1 MVALMSPILL
11 NNISNT
17 IELLLFQLFIVVF
30 APTTFPA
37 GAVFYARFP
46 VLKRFICGSF
56 IFALSRALMFAVS
69 SFRTIYLIDYFN
81 HWGLLFLIIPILIV
95 YIWSKSFYKVRGGS
109 RELLLEKALYLSS
122 SILKTFRHNLA
133 NSCSSL

>member
-1 MVALMSPILL
+1 MVVLISSILL

-30 APTTFPA
+30 VPTTFPA

-46 VLKRFICGSF
+46 VLKRFTCGSF

-69 SFRTIYLIDYFN
+69 SFRTIYLIDSFN
-81 HWGLLFLIIPILIV
+81 HWGLLFLIIPILIGYTFGV
-95 YIWSKSFYKVRGGS
+95 NHFIK
-109 RELLLEKALYLSS
+109 LEEEAESYY
-122 SILKTFRHNLA
+122 
-133 NSCSSL
+133 